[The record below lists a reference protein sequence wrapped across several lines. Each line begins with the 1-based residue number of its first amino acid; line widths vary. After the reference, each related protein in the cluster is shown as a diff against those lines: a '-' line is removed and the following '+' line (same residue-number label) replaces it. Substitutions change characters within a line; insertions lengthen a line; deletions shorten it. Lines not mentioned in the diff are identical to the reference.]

1 MSKSFIQAIDVAR
14 QFRQANRTVEALLP
28 ASFVVRSGDR
38 IALVGPSGSGKSTLL
53 HLMAGLDTTT
63 GGKLA
68 WPELGTRSGLRPRRI
83 GMVFQTP
90 GLIAHDALP
99 PDPGAAFIQAQQ
111 TANNFEA
118 RVANN
123 LVARLDGA
131 RSDALYAKVLFLF
144 LGLPG
149 VTLAIL
155 LTLAVA
161 MSGTEL
167 RQREQ
172 ALLRTRAHR
181 WRRYCGWQAP
191 KR

>member
-99 PDPGAAFIQAQQ
+99 PDPAPPSFRRSKPPIISRRASPTISSLDWWRAQ
-111 TANNFEA
+111 
-118 RVANN
+118 
-123 LVARLDGA
+123 
-131 RSDALYAKVLFLF
+131 
-144 LGLPG
+144 
-149 VTLAIL
+149 
-155 LTLAVA
+155 
-161 MSGTEL
+161 
-167 RQREQ
+167 
-172 ALLRTRAHR
+172 
-181 WRRYCGWQAP
+181 
-191 KR
+191 